1 MKVQKTVLKKVNV
14 FLALILAANTFCFS
28 QNISSEEDIH
38 SLLQEYLSNDI
49 ELQKLTIEL
58 EKKELDLQETEINSG
73 MSLSL
78 SSGQMLLKKT
88 DSGMKIS
95 VSPKATFSFPENN
108 TSVSVTSEPVFVT
121 GNADSSA
128 NSGGSSNSGGSA
140 NGGGSSN
147 QKPFSLSNTG
157 IKFSTDIVS
166 NTNHEKEITRLKN
179 ERSYLE
185 AKRSLN
191 NRALSAEKDFYAELK
206 SLLSKANEVLSAEQE
221 VYTEE
226 LNVKTVKAQGYDES
240 SANYRS
246 AQFKLRSANRT
257 LEEAKREFLR
267 LKNTFAAKCNI
278 QKADTEFEEA
288 WKFLPS
294 EIAEVAPVEFTS
306 FEKENYTKI
315 ESAQWN
321 QKIGSLLRETKNY
334 SVKANAGYTFDNSN
348 TDTNTIDAGIDFSYK
363 GLTAEAGINVPVTK
377 ASDSTTKVLP
387 ALTMSFSYTPQ
398 TAKLENISE
407 QKKLLEIKS
416 EQLSM
421 QTALEDYEKTLV
433 SKKAELEDLL
443 WTKESRYEE
452 LVQCIESEINM
463 AKWYEKGIISE
474 KDYLPE
480 KVNVEKAKI
489 NCLMN
494 AVDFIIYNGSIKL
507 LFCND

>member
-1 MKVQKTVLKKVNV
+1 MKLQKTAWKKVNV
-14 FLALILAANTFCFS
+14 FLTLILIANVFCFS
-28 QNISSEEDIH
+28 QSISSEEEIQL
-38 SLLQEYLSNDI
+38 LLQEYLSNDI

-58 EKKELDLQETEINSG
+58 EKQELDLQEAEINSG

-88 DSGMKIS
+88 NGGMKIS
-95 VSPKATFSFPENN
+95 VSPKAEVSFPNNN
-108 TSVSVTSEPVFVT
+108 TSVSVTSEPVFST
-121 GNADSSA
+121 GIDDSLEDDS
-128 NSGGSSNSGGSA
+128 GSA
-140 NGGGSSN
+140 NGAAPAN
-147 QKPFSLSNTG
+147 QKPFSLRNTG
-157 IKFSTDIVS
+157 IKFSTDIIS
-166 NTNHEKEITRLKN
+166 NTSHEKEITRLKN

-191 NRALSAEKDFYAELK
+191 NRALSVEKEFYTELK
-206 SLLSKANEVLSAEQE
+206 RLLSKANEVLSAEQE
-221 VYTEE
+221 VFTEE

-257 LEEAKREFLR
+257 FEEAKREFLR

-306 FEKENYTKI
+306 YEKEKYTEI
-315 ESAQWN
+315 EKAQWN
-321 QKIGSLLRETKNY
+321 QKIGSLSRETKNY
-334 SVKANAGYTFDNSN
+334 SVKASAGYTFDNSN

-363 GLTAEAGINVPVTK
+363 GLTAEAGINVPVKT
-377 ASDSTTKVLP
+377 SSSSTKVLP
-387 ALTMSFSYTPQ
+387 ALTMSFSYKPQ

-407 QKKLLEIKS
+407 QKKLLEVKS

-421 QTALEDYEKTLV
+421 QTALEDYENTLV

-463 AKWYEKGIISE
+463 AKWYERGIISE
-474 KDYLPE
+474 SDYLPE

-507 LFCND
+507 MFCND

>member
-1 MKVQKTVLKKVNV
+1 MKKQTKPFYKKVNV
-14 FLALILAANTFCFS
+14 FLAFILFARAIS
-28 QNISSEEDIH
+28 LAQNVSTEKDIQL
-38 SLLQEYLSNDI
+38 LLQEYLSNDI
-49 ELQKLTIEL
+49 ELQKLTLEL
-58 EKKELDLQETEINSG
+58 EKNDLSLQETEINSG

-88 DSGMKIS
+88 DGGLKIS
-95 VSPKATFSFPENN
+95 VSPKAVVSFPDNN

-121 GNADSSA
+121 GTA
-128 NSGGSSNSGGSA
+128 GGSA
-140 NGGGSSN
+140 GSGGSSN

-157 IKFSTDIVS
+157 IKFSTDIIS
-166 NTNHEKEITRLKN
+166 NTSLEKEISRLKT

-191 NRALSAEKDFYAELK
+191 NRALSAEKEFYTELK

-306 FEKENYTKI
+306 FEKEAYTKI

-321 QKIGSLLRETKNY
+321 QKIGSLSRETKNY

-387 ALTMSFSYTPQ
+387 ALTMSFTYTPQ

-407 QKKLLEIKS
+407 QKKLLEVKS